1 MNILFTCVG
10 RRNYLLQYFR
20 ESLEEG
26 DVIFATDMSDTAPG
40 MAEADHPIIVPS
52 VYDEAYPDV
61 IANIVREN
69 HIDAIISLND
79 LEAPILSKARKQ
91 IEENGC
97 RLIVSDDRV
106 IDITF
111 DKKKTA
117 DFLTS
122 IGLNT
127 PLTYT
132 SVTDFEEGIS
142 RGDID
147 FPIVV
152 KPRWGSASI
161 GIEMPESRE
170 EFELVQA
177 LSELKLGRTILATA
191 SAADRDRAIL
201 YQEKITGTEYGL
213 DVLNDFEGNYIGTFA
228 RKKLNMRSGETDK
241 AETVIIPEIE
251 EIGRTISKHLRHFG
265 NLDCDVLE
273 RDGRYYVLEMN
284 ARFGGG
290 YPFSHEGGAHGS
302 ACYVSWLR
310 GEQDVTRH
318 LDYTPGLTFSK
329 CDRLIRVKQVS
340 LLNVL

>member
-20 ESLEEG
+20 ESLEAG
-26 DVIFATDMSDTAPG
+26 DVIFAADMSDTAPG
-40 MAEADHPIIVPS
+40 MAEADRAIIVPS
-52 VYDEAYPDV
+52 VYDETYSDV
-61 IANIVREN
+61 VTSVVREN
-69 HIDAIISLND
+69 KIDAIISLND

-91 IEENGC
+91 IEVNGC

-106 IDITF
+106 IDLTF

-132 SVTDFEEGIS
+132 SIVDFKGAYS
-142 RGDID
+142 HGDID

-170 EFELVQA
+170 EFDLVRA
-177 LSELKLGRTILATA
+177 LSDLKLGRTILATA
-191 SAADRDRAIL
+191 SAVDKEQAIL
-201 YQEKITGTEYGL
+201 YQEKVTGTEYGI
-213 DVLNDFEGNYIGTFA
+213 DVLNDFEGNYVGTFA
-228 RKKLNMRSGETDK
+228 KKKLSMRAGETDK
-241 AETVIIPEIE
+241 AKTVIIPEIE
-251 EIGRTISKHLRHFG
+251 EIGRTISKHLRHIG

-273 RDGRYYVLEMN
+273 RNGTFYVLEMN

-290 YPFSHEGGAHGS
+290 YPFSHEGGAHGT

-310 GEQDVTRH
+310 GELDVTRH
-318 LDYTPGLTFSK
+318 LNYAPGLTFSK
-329 CDRLIRVKQVS
+329 CDRLIRVK
-340 LLNVL
+340 